1 MSFFS
6 AASHGSHYTKNHI
19 WSPYSSQSIGPVWC
33 GPCSALCLLQQIC
46 LDPSV
51 CYIGLGSHQ
60 ASSYITFF
68 MPVGVSAGTLSPLDC
83 LISCPFIHVC
93 ALSTSSERTLSSA
106 LLKIATT
113 LPVTPSGLSRKQPEA
128 KAYMLSLAGG
138 RMQSQGSK
146 NKEEERTNIEWALAL

>member
-1 MSFFS
+1 
-6 AASHGSHYTKNHI
+6 
-19 WSPYSSQSIGPVWC
+19 
-33 GPCSALCLLQQIC
+33 
-46 LDPSV
+46 
-51 CYIGLGSHQ
+51 
-60 ASSYITFF
+60 